1 MSFTDFVLIH
11 PLFFPQCSGKSQNN
25 LSHLTCYTLI
35 MHKVSHYNNICNR
48 VWLYHHQILMWN
60 YPILYI
66 WLTVCVNLSSNG
78 CFIFIEW
85 SLLYFVQ
92 IKIIRSVQIYLF
104 CTFFIHTY
112 LFINYYKTIALTTGQ
127 IIAKSSCSCSI
138 KGTGQRWG
146 DRPASRWPASVE
158 GTGQRW
164 GDRPAL
170 RG

>member
-1 MSFTDFVLIH
+1 VSFTDFVLIH

-66 WLTVCVNLSSNG
+66 YGWQFVLIFPQMDILYLLNG
-78 CFIFIEW
+78 PY
-85 SLLYFVQ
+85 SYFVQ
-92 IKIIRSVQIYLF
+92 IKIIRSVQIYSF

-112 LFINYYKTIALTTGQ
+112 LFITYYKTIALTTGQ

-138 KGTGQRWG
+138 KGTGQCWG
-146 DRPASRWPASVE
+146 DRPCKE
-158 GTGQRW
+158 F
-164 GDRPAL
+164 
-170 RG
+170 